1 MPDWIMERVRHGA
14 VVGKRS
20 EEFFKVVRTLK
31 GHGWVAGEIEAL
43 LADHPDWIAVK
54 YWSRLRKE
62 VDPGYNKATTP
73 HGIFT
78 PLPQE
83 EPAPAGPFVPKYK
96 NLAAF
101 IREYQPISYTLEG
114 ILPSG
119 VFYFLTAR
127 RSTGKTA
134 FLIAALFAI
143 ILGAP
148 EILGVKVRKGKRKF
162 VEQAADK
169 RYRLTAKG

>member
-1 MPDWIMERVRHGA
+1 MTPRPHDYSSCPREKQDAWYTEHG
-14 VVGKRS
+14 S
-20 EEFFKVVRTLK
+20 EDRTAPN
-31 GHGWVAGEIEAL
+31 GQ
-43 LADHPDWIAVK
+43 D
-54 YWSRLRKE
+54 
-62 VDPGYNKATTP
+62 AT
-73 HGIFT
+73 
-78 PLPQE
+78 
-83 EPAPAGPFVPKYK
+83 PFVPKYK
-96 NLAAF
+96 TLAVF

-134 FLIAALFAI
+134 FLVAALFAI

>member
-1 MPDWIMERVRHGA
+1 VRHGA
-14 VVGKRS
+14 VVGNRS

-31 GHGWVAGEIEAL
+31 GRGWAAGEIEAL
-43 LADHPDWIAVK
+43 LADHPDGIAVK
-54 YWSRLRKE
+54 YWNRLRQE
-62 VDPGYNKATTP
+62 VDRVYYKATTP
-73 HGIFT
+73 HGVFT
-78 PLPQE
+78 QLPQD
-83 EPAPAGPFVPKYK
+83 AAVIQAPFVPKYK

-134 FLIAALFAI
+134 FLVAALFAI
-143 ILGAP
+143 ILGND
-148 EILGVKVRKGKRKF
+148 ELLGVRVK
-162 VEQAADK
+162 
-169 RYRLTAKG
+169 